1 MQHKEGLLACV
12 CVEVFPTASAA
23 ALFVCSFAAGVTRF
37 TLLVVMFA
45 HAPHMYAPMSG
56 PLSVSAIHAHRFQS
70 QLPQQRRYTSV
81 LPTLATIWRE
91 EGPRALY
98 RGFVP
103 KALRLG
109 IGQSV
114 GLLTFQR
121 LLRAFGVDAPREVDE
136 PEYIPV
142 PWE

>member
-1 MQHKEGLLACV
+1 VLLPNV
-12 CVEVFPTASAA
+12 IP
-23 ALFVCSFAAGVTRF
+23 VT
-37 TLLVVMFA
+37 
-45 HAPHMYAPMSG
+45 
-56 PLSVSAIHAHRFQS
+56 RFQS
-70 QLPQQRRYTSV
+70 QLPGQEHYTRV
-81 LPTLATIWRE
+81 FPALATIWRD

-98 RGFVP
+98 KGFVP

-114 GLLTFQR
+114 GLITFQQ
-121 LLRAFGVDAPREVDE
+121 LLKAFGVEAPKDPTE

>member
-1 MQHKEGLLACV
+1 MLPQKTRSTNGSSAGSKD
-12 CVEVFPTASAA
+12 ASAA
-23 ALFVCSFAAGVTRF
+23 PSP
-37 TLLVVMFA
+37 LVV
-45 HAPHMYAPMSG
+45 HDPMLLLLLPG
-56 PLSVSAIHAHRFQS
+56 VICVTRFQS
-70 QLPQQRRYTSV
+70 QLPDQKHYTRV
-81 LPTLATIWRE
+81 FPALATIWRE

-98 RGFVP
+98 KGFVP

-114 GLLTFQR
+114 GLVTFQQ
-121 LLRAFGVDAPREVDE
+121 LLRAFGVEAPKDPTE

>member
-1 MQHKEGLLACV
+1 MHQLTSPRVALDCLSLPAQQEHC
-12 CVEVFPTASAA
+12 SA
-23 ALFVCSFAAGVTRF
+23 LS
-37 TLLVVMFA
+37 TLLSPDLNMGYSCCCLLLLV
-45 HAPHMYAPMSG
+45 
-56 PLSVSAIHAHRFQS
+56 LSAVTSVTRFQS
-70 QLPQQRRYTSV
+70 QLPDQKHYTRV
-81 LPTLATIWRE
+81 FPALATIWRE

-98 RGFVP
+98 KGFVP

-114 GLLTFQR
+114 GLVTFQQ
-121 LLRAFGVDAPREVDE
+121 LLKAFGVDAPKDPTE